1 MLNTQEQNLLES
13 FESVEYSGEGYHQ
26 MIMDIMYRD
35 WQKLYKDKN
44 YEFNVDLFLKERG
57 EVAAL
62 AVLSGKMNQ
71 QVCNGGFIQYFYNK
85 YSGTDE
91 ELHNTLIKL
100 LTTYFP
106 ETNVLPILK
115 EFHIDVDL
123 DRTITEDEYDEEL
136 GEWVAVEVDNYDY
149 GSVTNT
155 VFLNALDTKYY
166 DVKDK
171 FMEELEEFFHNYIC
185 NLQNK
190 NIKGN

>member
-1 MLNTQEQNLLES
+1 MLNIQEQNLLES
-13 FESVEYSGEGYHQ
+13 FESVEYNEEGYHQ

-62 AVLSGKMNQ
+62 AVLSGKLNQ

-91 ELHNTLIKL
+91 KLHNTLIEL

-115 EFHIDVDL
+115 EFYIDVDL
-123 DRTITEDEYDEEL
+123 DITTTEDEYDEEL
-136 GEWVAVEVDNYDY
+136 GKWRTVKVDNYDY
-149 GSVTNT
+149 GSVINIG
-155 VFLNALDTKYY
+155 FLHDLDTKYY
-166 DVKDK
+166 EVNDK
-171 FMEELEEFFHNYIC
+171 FMEELEEFFHNYIF

-190 NIKGN
+190 YIKGN